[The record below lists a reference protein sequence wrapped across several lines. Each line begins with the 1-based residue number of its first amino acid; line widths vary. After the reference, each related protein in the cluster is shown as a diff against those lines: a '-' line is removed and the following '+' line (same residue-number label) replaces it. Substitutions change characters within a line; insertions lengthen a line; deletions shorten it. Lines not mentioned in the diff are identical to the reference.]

1 MTSQTFNT
9 FACAYRN
16 LLTDLVSTGEEA
28 GEIRG
33 RGSKEILNYSFCI
46 ENPASNLVY
55 IEGRKFS
62 IMHAILES
70 LGLFIDDDSVRFASL
85 FNKRMA
91 EFSDDGKTLH
101 GCYGKRISPHLEDV
115 IEKLQKDENSR
126 SAVISIYNA
135 DKDFVKTK
143 DIPCTETVQF
153 LIRNGRLNMVVNMRS
168 NDCIWGTPYD
178 VFMFTNLQMVLAN
191 TLGVGLGRYYHNV
204 GSMHLYDDMYEM
216 AEKMLNKQ
224 FIAIEKRNVNSLYCW
239 EYLAK
244 FLSNIANNKI
254 NEKFTNNIWFI
265 RRVMEDKSYLV
276 AIVKELVYRGIISKN
291 EVSEIGEEDWLKPFT
306 KRWHK

>member
-1 MTSQTFNT
+1 MTSQTFKT
-9 FACAYRN
+9 FADAYRN

-33 RGSKEILNYSFCI
+33 RGSKEILNYSFCL

-55 IEGRKFS
+55 IDGRKFS
-62 IMHAILES
+62 IMHAIIES
-70 LGLFIDDDSVRFASL
+70 LGLFIDDDSVKFASL

-101 GCYGKRISPHLEDV
+101 GCYGKRISPHIEDV
-115 IEKLQKDENSR
+115 ITKLQKDENSR
-126 SAVISIYNA
+126 SAVISIYSA

-143 DIPCTETVQF
+143 DIPCTETIQF
-153 LIRNGRLNMVVNMRS
+153 LIRNGKLNMVVNMRS

-191 TLGVGLGRYYHNV
+191 TLDVGLGRYYHNV

-216 AEKMLNKQ
+216 AENMLQKQ
-224 FIAIEKRNVNSLYCW
+224 FIAVEKYNGNMYINAQI
-239 EYLAK
+239 LAE
-244 FLSNIANNKI
+244 FISNISKGMI
-254 NEKFTNNIWFI
+254 YSYIIERMPKFMKDN
-265 RRVMEDKSYLV
+265 SYFA
-276 AIVKELVYRGIISKN
+276 AIVKELVYRGILSKN
-291 EVSEIGEEDWLKPFT
+291 EVPEICEEDWLKPFT
-306 KRWHK
+306 KRWHE